1 MKKTIF
7 ITLSI
12 LIAVS
17 FLAFAGC
24 RHGFGPGCAGRGGSS
39 AMIDKAV
46 QDLNLTAAQKA
57 TLEGIKTSIEKD
69 MTAHRERMQAMHSDV
84 VKALSTDNP
93 DVNAIAADIKQKLS
107 TDTNPGVKMVDYF
120 TQFYNTLDAN
130 QQKQLI
136 EKAKAL
142 GKDFPGRCMDDS
154 KGCFKTGK
162 CPAAKKGCP
171 MAGK

>member
-1 MKKTIF
+1 MKKTMF

-24 RHGFGPGCAGRGGSS
+24 RHGFGPGCSGPGGIS
-39 AMIDKAV
+39 AMIDKEV
-46 QDLNLTAAQKA
+46 KDLNLTPAQKA
-57 TLEGIKTSIEKD
+57 TLDGIKTSIEKD
-69 MTAHRERMQAMHSDV
+69 MLAHRESMQAMHSDV
-84 VKALSTDNP
+84 NKALAKDNP

-107 TDTNPGVKMVDYF
+107 ADANPGVKMVDYF

-130 QQKQLI
+130 QQKKLI
-136 EKAKAL
+136 EKVKAWS
-142 GKDFPGRCMDDS
+142 KDFPGRCMGDH

-162 CPAAKKGCP
+162 CASAKKGCP
-171 MAGK
+171 MTGK

>member
-1 MKKTIF
+1 MF
-7 ITLSI
+7 VTLSI

-24 RHGFGPGCAGRGGSS
+24 RHGFGPGCAGREGGSE
-39 AMIDKAV
+39 MIDKAV
-46 QDLNLTAAQKA
+46 QGLNLTPAQKA

-69 MTAHRERMQAMHSDV
+69 MTAHRERMQAMYSEAS
-84 VKALSTDNP
+84 KALEKVNP

-107 TDTNPGVKMVDYF
+107 AETNPGVKMVDYF

-136 EKAKAL
+136 EKAKTWS
-142 GKDFPGRCMDDS
+142 KDCPGMGDPR
-154 KGCFKTGK
+154 GCFKNGK
-162 CPAAKKGCP
+162 CHADKKGCP